1 MISLTL
7 TSGTARQ
14 IYAVLCANLLSISY
28 GTSIGWAS
36 TSLPFL
42 ESNET
47 ILSTGPLTKE
57 GRSLRLSLERIKI
70 SILLQTLP
78 GFNQFFLLEVF

>member
-1 MISLTL
+1 MILL

-14 IYAVLCANLLSISY
+14 IFATLCSNLLSISY

-36 TSLPFL
+36 AGMPFL

-47 ILSTGPLTKE
+47 VLTNGPLTKE
-57 GRSLRLSLERIKI
+57 GKKRICYATLFLFTLS
-70 SILLQTLP
+70 
-78 GFNQFFLLEVF
+78 